1 MSTSNKK
8 DNKYQIAVIP
18 GDGIGKE
25 VMEATISVLDELD
38 VDFDYIYGIAGDEC
52 NEEHGTPLPQETI
65 DIVRDSDACL
75 FGAAGET
82 AADVI
87 VKIRQEM
94 KMFANLRPVK
104 SYPNTKSLFENVD
117 FMIVR
122 ENTEGLYIAD
132 QEEETE
138 DGAIAK
144 RVITREAEERI
155 IDYAFQ
161 YAKDNN
167 RTKVTAVHKAN
178 VLKKTDGLFKEIFY
192 EVSEKYPD
200 IDTEDFYVDATAMYL
215 VTQPQEFQ
223 VVVTTNLF
231 GDILSDEGAG
241 LVGGLG
247 LIPSANIGSDGAL
260 FEPVHGS
267 APDIAGQQKANPIA
281 MMLSAIMM
289 LRYLGENDAADKF
302 DAAILKVMRKYGIN
316 EGELLDVQL
325 MRSSR
330 YASQLERIISPE
342 GTYPLLGK
350 SLAYRTG
357 IFHLLAQ
364 AALFKILPRNME
376 TSQVRSALTKVL
388 RTQFG
393 GHQNFDN
400 KGWLTIGLNGCQA
413 EIAEKNINTGS
424 LYGCCAIFLPL
435 GLSFNDSF
443 WVGPFEEWTTLK
455 AWNGNPVEPDQSID
469 F

>member
-1 MSTSNKK
+1 LSTSNKK

-247 LIPSANIGSDGAL
+247 LIPSANIGANGAL

-302 DAAILKVMRKYGIN
+302 DAAILKVLS
-316 EGELLDVQL
+316 EGKTLTGD
-325 MRSSR
+325 
-330 YASQLERIISPE
+330 
-342 GTYPLLGK
+342 LGG
-350 SLAYRTG
+350 SATTMEV
-357 IFHLLAQ
+357 AQ
-364 AALFKILPRNME
+364 AVKNAL
-376 TSQVRSALTKVL
+376 
-388 RTQFG
+388 
-393 GHQNFDN
+393 
-400 KGWLTIGLNGCQA
+400 
-413 EIAEKNINTGS
+413 
-424 LYGCCAIFLPL
+424 
-435 GLSFNDSF
+435 
-443 WVGPFEEWTTLK
+443 
-455 AWNGNPVEPDQSID
+455 
-469 F
+469 

>member
-25 VMEATISVLDELD
+25 VMEATISVLDELNI
-38 VDFDYIYGIAGDEC
+38 DFDYVYGIAGDEC
-52 NEEHGTPLPQETI
+52 NEEHGTPLPHETI
-65 DIVRDSDACL
+65 DIIRDSDACL

-104 SYPNTKSLFENVD
+104 SYPNTKSIFENVD

-122 ENTEGLYIAD
+122 ENTEGLYIAN
-132 QEEETE
+132 QEEESE

-144 RVITREAEERI
+144 RIITREAEERI
-155 IDYAFQ
+155 INYAFQ

-178 VLKKTDGLFKEIFY
+178 VLKKTDGLFKKIFY
-192 EVSEKYPD
+192 EVAEKYPD

-223 VVVTTNLF
+223 VIVTTNLF

-247 LIPSANIGSDGAL
+247 LTPSANIGADGAL

-289 LRYLGENDAADKF
+289 LRYLGENEAANKF
-302 DAAILKVMRKYGIN
+302 DAAILKVLN
-316 EGELLDVQL
+316 EGKTLTSD
-325 MRSSR
+325 
-330 YASQLERIISPE
+330 
-342 GTYPLLGK
+342 LGG
-350 SLAYRTG
+350 SATT
-357 IFHLLAQ
+357 IEVAQ
-364 AALFKILPRNME
+364 AIK
-376 TSQVRSALTKVL
+376 
-388 RTQFG
+388 
-393 GHQNFDN
+393 D
-400 KGWLTIGLNGCQA
+400 
-413 EIAEKNINTGS
+413 S
-424 LYGCCAIFLPL
+424 L
-435 GLSFNDSF
+435 
-443 WVGPFEEWTTLK
+443 
-455 AWNGNPVEPDQSID
+455 
-469 F
+469 

>member
-52 NEEHGTPLPQETI
+52 NEEHGTPLPQETS

-247 LIPSANIGSDGAL
+247 LIPSANIGADGAL

-302 DAAILKVMRKYGIN
+302 DAAILKVLS
-316 EGELLDVQL
+316 EGKTLTGD
-325 MRSSR
+325 
-330 YASQLERIISPE
+330 
-342 GTYPLLGK
+342 LGG
-350 SLAYRTG
+350 SATTMEV
-357 IFHLLAQ
+357 AQ
-364 AALFKILPRNME
+364 AVKNAL
-376 TSQVRSALTKVL
+376 
-388 RTQFG
+388 
-393 GHQNFDN
+393 
-400 KGWLTIGLNGCQA
+400 
-413 EIAEKNINTGS
+413 
-424 LYGCCAIFLPL
+424 
-435 GLSFNDSF
+435 
-443 WVGPFEEWTTLK
+443 
-455 AWNGNPVEPDQSID
+455 
-469 F
+469 

>member
-104 SYPNTKSLFENVD
+104 SYPNTKSLFENVE

-178 VLKKTDGLFKEIFY
+178 VLKKTDGLFKKIFY
-192 EVSEKYPD
+192 EVGEKYPD

-247 LIPSANIGSDGAL
+247 LIPSANIGADGAL

-302 DAAILKVMRKYGIN
+302 DAAILKVLS
-316 EGELLDVQL
+316 EGKTLTGD
-325 MRSSR
+325 
-330 YASQLERIISPE
+330 
-342 GTYPLLGK
+342 LGG
-350 SLAYRTG
+350 SATTMEV
-357 IFHLLAQ
+357 AQ
-364 AALFKILPRNME
+364 AVKNAL
-376 TSQVRSALTKVL
+376 
-388 RTQFG
+388 
-393 GHQNFDN
+393 
-400 KGWLTIGLNGCQA
+400 
-413 EIAEKNINTGS
+413 
-424 LYGCCAIFLPL
+424 
-435 GLSFNDSF
+435 
-443 WVGPFEEWTTLK
+443 
-455 AWNGNPVEPDQSID
+455 
-469 F
+469 

>member
-192 EVSEKYPD
+192 EVGEKYPD

-247 LIPSANIGSDGAL
+247 LIPSANIGADGAL

-289 LRYLGENDAADKF
+289 LRYLGENDTADKF
-302 DAAILKVMRKYGIN
+302 DAAILKVLS
-316 EGELLDVQL
+316 EGKTLTGD
-325 MRSSR
+325 
-330 YASQLERIISPE
+330 
-342 GTYPLLGK
+342 LGG
-350 SLAYRTG
+350 SATTMEV
-357 IFHLLAQ
+357 AQ
-364 AALFKILPRNME
+364 AVKNAL
-376 TSQVRSALTKVL
+376 
-388 RTQFG
+388 
-393 GHQNFDN
+393 
-400 KGWLTIGLNGCQA
+400 
-413 EIAEKNINTGS
+413 
-424 LYGCCAIFLPL
+424 
-435 GLSFNDSF
+435 
-443 WVGPFEEWTTLK
+443 
-455 AWNGNPVEPDQSID
+455 
-469 F
+469 

>member
-25 VMEATISVLDELD
+25 VMEATISVLDKLD

-247 LIPSANIGSDGAL
+247 LIPSANIGADGAL

-302 DAAILKVMRKYGIN
+302 DAAILKVLS
-316 EGELLDVQL
+316 EGKTLTGD
-325 MRSSR
+325 
-330 YASQLERIISPE
+330 
-342 GTYPLLGK
+342 LGG
-350 SLAYRTG
+350 SATTMEV
-357 IFHLLAQ
+357 AQ
-364 AALFKILPRNME
+364 AVKNAL
-376 TSQVRSALTKVL
+376 
-388 RTQFG
+388 
-393 GHQNFDN
+393 
-400 KGWLTIGLNGCQA
+400 
-413 EIAEKNINTGS
+413 
-424 LYGCCAIFLPL
+424 
-435 GLSFNDSF
+435 
-443 WVGPFEEWTTLK
+443 
-455 AWNGNPVEPDQSID
+455 
-469 F
+469 